1 MSENGKMI
9 FQFFNEIGIINQ
21 LSTAIFQAQMP
32 DGLHVSHFAVLN
44 HLVRVKDGV
53 TPLTIANAFQST
65 KGNITNSITQLSKR
79 GLVRVAPH
87 ETDGRSKV
95 VFLTDEGRAFQKA
108 AIASLMPAIAAFD
121 DKINWEELL
130 PLIPKLETLRKTLD
144 ENRDL

>member
-1 MSENGKMI
+1 LSENGKLI
-9 FQFFNEIGIINQ
+9 FQFFNEIGIIHQ

-53 TPLTIANAFQST
+53 TPLAIANAFQST

-95 VFLTDEGRAFQKA
+95 VFLTDEGRAFRQE

-121 DKINWEELL
+121 DKINWEDLL

-144 ENRDL
+144 GNRDL